1 MAEEYAHRPVLL
13 EEVRTALAVRED
25 GVYVDAT
32 FGRGGH
38 ARALLQRLGPEG
50 RLLVMD
56 RDPEAVRLGRAL
68 AEEDRRV
75 NMEQGNFT
83 ALAQRV
89 AAHGW
94 TGRVAGVLADLGVS
108 SPQLEDPARGFSFR
122 HDGPL
127 DMRMD
132 PEAGPSAAQWLERA
146 GEDEIARVLKEY
158 GEERHARRIARA
170 IVRRREAGAPVQ
182 TTGELAALVRENVPA
197 PKRSAGKRRGQGRRK
212 DEGGRVEKDPAT
224 RAFQALRI
232 AVNGELEAL
241 DAFPEQTPE
250 VLAPGGRL
258 AVISFHSLEDRR
270 VKRFIRREA
279 RGDAFPPDLPVTA
292 EQLQPRMRA
301 VGRAIH
307 AGAEEVAANPRAR
320 SAVLRVAERL

>member
-13 EEVRTALAVRED
+13 EEALTALAVRED
-25 GVYVDAT
+25 GVYVDTT

-50 RLLVMD
+50 RLLIMD

-68 AEEDRRV
+68 AEEDDRV
-75 NMEQGNFT
+75 SMEQGNFT

-94 TGRVAGVLADLGVS
+94 TGRVDGILADLGVS

-132 PEAGPSAAQWLERA
+132 PEAGPSAAEWLERT
-146 GEDEIARVLKEY
+146 GEGEIARVLKEY
-158 GEERHARRIARA
+158 GEERHARRVARA
-170 IVRRREAGAPVQ
+170 IVRRREAGEPVQ
-182 TTGELAALVRENVPA
+182 TTGELAELVRANVPA
-197 PKRSAGKRRGQGRRK
+197 PKKPRGKGGRK
-212 DEGGRVEKDPAT
+212 GEGARVEKDPAT

-241 DAFPEQTPE
+241 DAFLEQTPE

-279 RGDAFPPDLPVTA
+279 RGDDFPPDLPVTA

-301 VGRAIH
+301 LGRAIR
-307 AGAEEVAANPRAR
+307 AGEQELAVNPRAR